1 MGLTRWYLG
10 GLGSSLWGR
19 WLSGA
24 GALRALPGSA
34 ERRSHHEWPGHRLE
48 DALPAQRQ
56 LSERALALALSKLLF

>member
-34 ERRSHHEWPGHRLE
+34 ERSHCECPGHRLE
-48 DALPAQRQ
+48 DVLPAQRQ
-56 LSERALALALSKLLF
+56 LSERAPALALSKLLF